1 MPYCEKRHAPN
12 KPIGKACA
20 TIRSRIK
27 RLRLERLT
35 ALDGL
40 PSEWGE
46 YEPSPAPYK
55 RRTGWYWVAM
65 TKAVS
70 GYSHAGGAGGKYG

>member
-1 MPYCEKRHAPN
+1 MFKTSLLVRLAPR
-12 KPIGKACA
+12 PTAGLE
-20 TIRSRIK
+20 

-46 YEPSPAPYK
+46 YEPYPLPYK
-55 RRTGWYWVAM
+55 RGRVGAGLH

-70 GYSHAGGAGGKYG
+70 GYSLCRGAGGKYGSY